1 MESKAGKLMVAG
13 VDMLDPNFAQTVTLI
28 VEHSEEGALGLALNR
43 PSQTLTTEAWRQVE
57 DGPCLV
63 EGWVH
68 AGGPCE
74 GPMMVVHDDERRSQ
88 IAIELGGVEGVE
100 AWGGTLHFTADADH
114 IRELMADPPERVRV
128 FAGYAGWGGG
138 QLESELDHSSWIVT
152 EATADAVFDGGPD
165 LWKRLLRRINPAQ
178 AAMLDNPGIVPPDPS
193 MN

>member
-1 MESKAGKLMVAG
+1 MESKAGKLMVSG

-28 VEHSEEGALGLALNR
+28 VEHGAEGALGLVLNR
-43 PSQTLTTEAWRQVE
+43 PSQTLTTEAWAPVE

-74 GPMMVVHDDERRSQ
+74 GPMMVVHDDARWSQ
-88 IAIELGGVEGVE
+88 LSVELAGGAV
-100 AWGGTLHFTADADH
+100 LYFTADAEH
-114 IRELMADPPERVRV
+114 IRALMADPPERVRV

-152 EATADAVFDGGPD
+152 DATPAAVFDGGPD
-165 LWKRLLRRINPAQ
+165 LWKRLLRKINPAQ
-178 AAMLDNPGIVPPDPS
+178 AAVLDNPDIVPPDPS